1 MQVKVAQENNIL
13 DITRFL
19 IDEFHGSYIDTF
31 PKVDFDK
38 TLLYVCRHV
47 IEGVVFFIEKDH
59 KIIGVIAGIEAEYWY
74 SKEKF
79 ISEGF
84 FFVHPDHRKSRIAF
98 KLIQELKKYA
108 KNLDLRLI
116 CGVSSGDDVERKD
129 RFFEF
134 NGLNRIGGIYIC

>member
-84 FFVHPDHRKSRIAF
+84 DS
-98 KLIQELKKYA
+98 YA
-108 KNLDLRLI
+108 ESPVEMMLR
-116 CGVSSGDDVERKD
+116 EK
-129 RFFEF
+129 
-134 NGLNRIGGIYIC
+134 IGSLSLMV